1 MEHLKAIFWTPKLP
15 DGDAMIQFP
24 KKTFCLKHRWF
35 ILICGDV
42 DVLGMFEKDLSNAR
56 IRVFFGQEQE
66 GVRHSTFISIKDRE
80 EGVQI

>member
-15 DGDAMIQFP
+15 DGDVMIQFP
-24 KKTFCLKHRWF
+24 KKTFSLKHRW
-35 ILICGDV
+35 LIVMGSDV

-66 GVRHSTFISIKDRE
+66 GVRHSTFTSIKDRE
-80 EGVQI
+80 GGVKN